1 MFNNICLSKCPHII
15 VLIIKLMQIRGAIL
29 MTYVTK
35 RSRLAKYG
43 VNLQEWNDGLLSGN
57 HCKIIQNIVFLFTAN

>member
-43 VNLQEWNDGLLSGN
+43 VNLQEWNEVACSQATTA
-57 HCKIIQNIVFLFTAN
+57 KLFRT